1 MSLFKRRGSPFWQVE
16 LVVKGVRVVRSTGTS
31 ARREAEQFER
41 ALRDQLRR
49 EVAEPRRTP
58 AFTVD
63 QACGRYWLEHGR
75 RLRDSRNVK
84 RWLVY
89 ITQFLPR
96 DLPLSELSTKHVVDM
111 VTDMRSR
118 AVGEISINRT
128 VTALQGVHN
137 RAAKSWEIETRVID
151 WRKLKSKERAR
162 IQFLEQGEALRL
174 LEELPEHIRSVVLFL
189 LATGLRRSE
198 AFGLTWD
205 KVRSESVT
213 VTVKGGYEREVVL
226 GPDAAAVLAEQP
238 RTGSHVFDV
247 TNARKEFEAARIR
260 ANVPAI
266 RWHDLRHTFATRLGR
281 SGADLAVIREA
292 LGHSSISVTQ
302 KYRHVVSGEVGAA
315 LARLPQL
322 AGKSGTVVPMKRRT
336 K

>member
-1 MSLFKRRGSPFWQVE
+1 
-16 LVVKGVRVVRSTGTS
+16 
-31 ARREAEQFER
+31 
-41 ALRDQLRR
+41 
-49 EVAEPRRTP
+49 
-58 AFTVD
+58 
-63 QACGRYWLEHGR
+63 
-75 RLRDSRNVK
+75 
-84 RWLVY
+84 
-89 ITQFLPR
+89 LPK
-96 DLPLSELSTKHVVDM
+96 DLPLAELSTKHVVDM
-111 VTDMRSR
+111 VTDMRAR

-137 RAAKSWEIETRVID
+137 RAAKSWELETRVID

-174 LEELPEHIRSVVLFL
+174 LEELPAHIRAVVLFM
-189 LATGLRRSE
+189 LATGLRRRE
-198 AFGLTWD
+198 AFSLTWD

-238 RTGSHVFDV
+238 RTGSHVFNV

-260 ANVPAI
+260 ANVAAI

-281 SGADLAVIREA
+281 SGADLSVIREA

-322 AGKSGTVVPMKRRT
+322 AAKSGTVVPMKRR